1 MTFYLAS
8 MTTELQDK
16 AQNIADQFGVNWPMF
31 IAQAVNFT
39 LVAFVIYRFGF
50 KGILST
56 IKERE
61 KQISDSLKHAEKI
74 KLQLEETEKKQ
85 KETLQE
91 ASIEAKKTVAGA
103 QEQAKSYAEAQKED
117 ARKQAEEIVAK
128 AKESME
134 LEREQVLNEAKE
146 EISALVVLTTGKVLQ
161 KELNEEEKS
170 RFSNAAAEELKISD

>member
-1 MTFYLAS
+1 M
-8 MTTELQDK
+8 
-16 AQNIADQFGVNWPMF
+16 
-31 IAQAVNFT
+31 
-39 LVAFVIYRFGF
+39 
-50 KGILST
+50 
-56 IKERE
+56 
-61 KQISDSLKHAEKI
+61 
-74 KLQLEETEKKQ
+74 
-85 KETLQE
+85 QE

-134 LEREQVLNEAKE
+134 LEREQVLNDAKE
-146 EISALVVLTTGKVLQ
+146 EISSLVVLTTGKVLQ

>member
-117 ARKQAEEIVAK
+117 ARKQAQEIVAK

>member
-1 MTFYLAS
+1 ML
-8 MTTELQDK
+8 
-16 AQNIADQFGVNWPMF
+16 
-31 IAQAVNFT
+31 IAQAVNFV

-56 IKERE
+56 IQERE

-74 KLQLEETEKKQ
+74 KLELEETERKQ

-91 ASIEAKKTVAGA
+91 ASIEAKKTVTGA
-103 QEQAKSYAEAQKED
+103 QEQAKSYIEGQKED

-128 AKESME
+128 AKESMT
-134 LEREQVLNEAKE
+134 LERERVLNEAKE
-146 EISALVVLTTGKVLQ
+146 DISSLVVLTTGKVLQ
-161 KELNEEEKS
+161 KELNDEEKS

>member
-1 MTFYLAS
+1 MMFYLAAS
-8 MTTELQDK
+8 ATEKIDK
-16 AQNIADQFGVNWPMF
+16 IIGDFGVEWPMF

-74 KLQLEETEKKQ
+74 KLQLEETERRQ

-91 ASIEAKKTVAGA
+91 ASIEAKKTVTGA

-117 ARKQAEEIVAK
+117 ARKQAEEIISK

-134 LEREQVLNEAKE
+134 LERERVLNEAKE
-146 EISALVVLTTGKVLQ
+146 EISSLVVLTTGKVLQ

-170 RFSNAAAEELKISD
+170 RFSNAAAEELKLSD

>member
-74 KLQLEETEKKQ
+74 KLQLEETEKQQ

-91 ASIEAKKTVAGA
+91 ASIEAKKTVAGV

-117 ARKQAEEIVAK
+117 ARKQAEEIVTK

-134 LEREQVLNEAKE
+134 LEREQVLNETKE
-146 EISALVVLTTGKVLQ
+146 EISSLVVLTTGKVLQ